1 MRCCDVVSYFSFK
14 CIKYFVITSV
24 NYDSCTFFCLLFL
37 LIPMW
42 SIYVHSTL
50 TFFVFIQ
57 FSFYFLA
64 WPTHCMHR
72 YYNHKYFLLLFLL
85 AFEFRGMFSL
95 KFATKKGK
103 QCSWW
108 NHSIKNLELQM
119 EYDLFPAFFSCFIF
133 VCHFGLLLFVV
144 FIGIYLH
151 GGIEY
156 STSEAITL
164 LVFECHVATHFYTQ
178 QFVIRTT
185 CQRLAKKISGANFFS
200 VAAAFLFD
208 SLWC

>member
-1 MRCCDVVSYFSFK
+1 M
-14 CIKYFVITSV
+14 
-24 NYDSCTFFCLLFL
+24 LLMKSQYKKFE
-37 LIPMW
+37 IRREK
-42 SIYVHSTL
+42 
-50 TFFVFIQ
+50 Q
-57 FSFYFLA
+57 FS
-64 WPTHCMHR
+64 
-72 YYNHKYFLLLFLL
+72 
-85 AFEFRGMFSL
+85 
-95 KFATKKGK
+95 
-103 QCSWW
+103 
-108 NHSIKNLELQM
+108 LQM

-208 SLWC
+208 SL